1 MHVINRTMMQPEELL
16 ADLQRQE
23 KELRAVLLDME
34 GKFNQKKEQYLKVQ
48 GAIEGLAMCTPEGVP
63 PPVTED
69 NVEHNVEP

>member
-1 MHVINRTMMQPEELL
+1 MMQPEELL

-23 KELRAVLLDME
+23 KELRSVLVELE
-34 GKFNQKKEQYLKVQ
+34 GKFNFKKEQYLKVQ

-69 NVEHNVEP
+69 NIEP

>member
-1 MHVINRTMMQPEELL
+1 MRVIDETMMQPEELL
-16 ADLQRQE
+16 TDLQRQE

-34 GKFNQKKEQYLKVQ
+34 GKFQLKKEQYLKVQ

-69 NVEHNVEP
+69 NVEP